1 MLKILTA
8 WRHRRHDAR
17 LVAKRVRRFAA
28 ADILIVSYTK
38 SGRTWL
44 RVLLSKLLSEMHALS
59 DRELIDGD
67 NFHRQQP
74 LIPKIFFAPDTRYPY
89 PELGEA
95 QARVAAQQRVVFL
108 VRDPRDVAVSF
119 FFHVQHRASEGELRR
134 KKVPLSARALTID
147 AFVRHEACG
156 VPRVLR
162 YLNRWAEERRARP
175 GSLLVRYEDLR
186 ADTRGELGR
195 VASYIGLQPNPDVLD
210 RVTSFAS
217 FDNLQRMEREGF
229 FASDRLGLTR
239 AGENESAK
247 VRKGKV
253 GGYRDYLSL
262 ETIAFV
268 DRLVQADLDPSYG
281 YRQG

>member
-1 MLKILTA
+1 MLEILTA

-17 LVAKRVRRFAA
+17 LVAKRAQRFAA
-28 ADILIVSYTK
+28 ADVLIVSYTK

-44 RVLLSKLLSEMHALS
+44 RVLLSKLLSDMHQLS

-67 NFHRQQP
+67 NFHRQRP
-74 LIPKIFFAPDTRYPY
+74 EIPKIFFAPDTRYPY
-89 PELGEA
+89 PEIGEA
-95 QARVAAQQRVVFL
+95 QVRVADHQRVIFL
-108 VRDPRDVAVSF
+108 VRDPRDVAISF

-134 KKVPLSARALTID
+134 KKVPPAARALPID
-147 AFVRHEACG
+147 DFVRHDACG

-186 ADTRGELGR
+186 AGTKGELAR
-195 VASYIGLQPNPDVLD
+195 IASFIGFEAGAEALD

-217 FDNLQRMEREGF
+217 FENLQEKERQGF

-239 AGENESAK
+239 AGESESAK

-253 GGYRDYLSL
+253 GGYRDYLSA
-262 ETIAFV
+262 ETVAYV
-268 DRLVQADLDPSYG
+268 DRLVQVELDPSYG